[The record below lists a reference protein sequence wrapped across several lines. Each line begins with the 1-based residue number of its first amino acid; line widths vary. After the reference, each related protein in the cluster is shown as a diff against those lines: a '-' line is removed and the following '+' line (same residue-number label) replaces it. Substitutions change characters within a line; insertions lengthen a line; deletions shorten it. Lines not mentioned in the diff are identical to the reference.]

1 MIIINLILFLI
12 FFFVLIKSSQYAI
25 RYSSRLSKTFRV
37 SEFIFSFFIVAIISA
52 FPETTISI
60 ISAIRGVPEFGLG
73 TLLGS
78 NVADLTLVFGIVA
91 LVSAKGISVKNQ
103 ILKKD
108 LFCLALLL
116 LPLIMGLNGHF
127 SRLEGILLVLA
138 GLLFFFTLFI
148 ESKMFKK
155 KLKMLKGNS
164 VFKNSALLIL
174 SLAVLLL
181 SSNYTVKYAVDFAN
195 DIKIPAVLIGLT
207 IISIGVCLP
216 ELIFS
221 IRAIKSKHN
230 GLAFGDILGTVIIDA
245 TIVIGIIAIIK
256 PFSFN
261 PVIIYVTGLAMFLG
275 GLLTF
280 LFSRSGNVLSKREGI
295 YLLLFYA
302 LYLIIEILVLS

>member
-91 LVSAKGISVKNQ
+91 LISAKGISVKNQ

-138 GLLFFFTLFI
+138 GLLFFFTLFM

-155 KLKMLKGNS
+155 KLKILKGNS

-174 SLAVLLL
+174 SLAVLLI
-181 SSNYTVKYAVDFAN
+181 SSNYTVKFGVDFAN

>member
-37 SEFIFSFFIVAIISA
+37 SEFIFSFFIIAIISA